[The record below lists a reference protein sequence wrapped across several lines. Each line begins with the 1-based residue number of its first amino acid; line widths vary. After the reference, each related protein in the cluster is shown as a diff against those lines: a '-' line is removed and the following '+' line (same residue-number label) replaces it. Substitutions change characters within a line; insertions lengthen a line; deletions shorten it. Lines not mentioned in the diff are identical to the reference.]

1 MRVAPGRSSWRWA
14 IVLVASQLA
23 GCAGA
28 LPDVL
33 TSSAP
38 GTSAPAPAPQLPA
51 PNAVAGAAPPSP
63 QATAQPTASAASP
76 GPASSAG
83 LPGDVLLITSFT
95 KPTVVLYSGESTNDG
110 ARVETSSL
118 PVPLRGRVASGNT
131 ARLEIQTPSGPR
143 WLARSEVALASQ
155 AVR

>member
-38 GTSAPAPAPQLPA
+38 GTSAPAPQLPA
-51 PNAVAGAAPPSP
+51 PNAVAGAAPPLP
-63 QATAQPTASAASP
+63 QATPQTAASAASP